1 MIDDA
6 CGPYFELQVSRKNS
20 HMMLRIAVL
29 ATIPNLAK
37 FKEIREIKRSFTIF
51 DILMIFRDKH
61 QVEQRNKS

>member
-20 HMMLRIAVL
+20 RMVLRIAVL

-37 FKEIREIKRSFTIF
+37 FKKIREIRLS
-51 DILMIFRDKH
+51 
-61 QVEQRNKS
+61 ES